1 MTKRTETRLFS
12 GGGPFARRSIS
23 NDGRFNRKGNGKM
36 RNLKPFAYGVALSL
50 ALSVPAFAQ
59 VPAKP
64 LAENS
69 KAVVTEGTL
78 AAGAS
83 VKIGAQQGAFLSRY
97 YLSGGTLEYTY
108 ADGKKETITRKTGSA
123 VIILPTDKRPDSV
136 KNIGTT
142 ALHFI
147 TVSAK

>member
-1 MTKRTETRLFS
+1 
-12 GGGPFARRSIS
+12 
-23 NDGRFNRKGNGKM
+23 M
-36 RNLKPFAYGVALSL
+36 RNLKTFTYGLAISL
-50 ALSVPAFAQ
+50 ALSAPAFAQ

-69 KAVVTEGTL
+69 KAAVSEGTL
-78 AAGAS
+78 AVGAT
-83 VKIGAQQGAFLSRY
+83 VTIAAQKGPFLTRY

-108 ADGKKETITRKTGSA
+108 ADGKKETVTRKTGSA
-123 VIILPTDKRPDSV
+123 VIISATEKRPDSV

-147 TVSAK
+147 TVTAK

>member
-1 MTKRTETRLFS
+1 
-12 GGGPFARRSIS
+12 
-23 NDGRFNRKGNGKM
+23 M
-36 RNLKPFAYGVALSL
+36 RNLKPLAYGL
-50 ALSVPAFAQ
+50 ALTLALAAPSFAQ

-69 KAVVTEGTL
+69 KAAVSEGTL
-78 AAGAS
+78 AAGAT
-83 VKIGAQQGAFLSRY
+83 VTINAQTGSFLTRY

-108 ADGKKETITRKTGSA
+108 ADGKKETVTRKTGSA
-123 VIILPTDKRPDSV
+123 VIILASDKRPASV

-147 TVSAK
+147 TVTAK